1 MKKQVTVQMTLEWS
15 FDQHSWST
23 EKKHLTDLKEIPEV
37 ILSNDVLN
45 SLYMLNDIQ
54 VPELMKVKVN
64 AN

>member
-1 MKKQVTVQMTLEWS
+1 MTLEWS